1 MIDKF
6 LHFRDHPAWNAL
18 KRIQEILLVACGT
31 MCCFIFVIEV
41 IARYVLAVDF
51 KGYDEIVL
59 LFAIWLYF
67 IGGSYAMYRKEHISA
82 DMLGLLL
89 KGHRLQVSR
98 AIVSWIT
105 FLITVVLAAWGVDF
119 FLYALTRTAQT
130 TVWKIPHLCSQ
141 SALTIGYI
149 LMAFYSFM
157 YAVEDTLNLIHS
169 NRRIAT
175 QEGGCK
181 P

>member
-6 LHFRDHPAWNAL
+6 LHFRDHPAWKAL
-18 KRIQEILLVACGT
+18 KRIQEIILVVCGT
-31 MCCFIFVIEV
+31 LCCLIFVIEV
-41 IARYVLAVDF
+41 IARYVLAIDF

-67 IGGSYAMYRKEHISA
+67 IGGSYAMYRKAHISA

-89 KGHRLQVSR
+89 KGRRLQVSR

-105 FLITVVLAAWGVDF
+105 FLITVVLAVWGVDF
-119 FLYALTRTAQT
+119 FLYALTRTART

-157 YAVEDTLNLIHS
+157 YAVEDTLDLMHS
-169 NRRIAT
+169 SSKMTT
-175 QEGGCK
+175 QEGGS
-181 P
+181 